1 MKVRERS
8 SICWFTLQIATIV
21 NVGLGWKQEL
31 GGGLVQVS
39 HVECRHQ
46 NTWNIFCH
54 FSLGHCRRIGLEV
67 ERPGHKLLPTWDASI
82 TGGDFPCR
90 ATMSQFQPHEF
101 NLGRNM
107 LCKIHQTEKIL
118 NLIQS
123 ATNCM
128 YSLEEGT
135 EYSAF
140 YFFCSCWKEKL
151 PPQNMIV
158 FLKLF
163 FTTMDTYFFFNIYIP
178 RSE

>member
-1 MKVRERS
+1 M
-8 SICWFTLQIATIV
+8 
-21 NVGLGWKQEL
+21 
-31 GGGLVQVS
+31 
-39 HVECRHQ
+39 
-46 NTWNIFCH
+46 
-54 FSLGHCRRIGLEV
+54 

-140 YFFCSCWKEKL
+140 YFFVVAEKKNYL
-151 PPQNMIV
+151 
-158 FLKLF
+158 LK
-163 FTTMDTYFFFNIYIP
+163 T
-178 RSE
+178 